1 MAINSSPC
9 GTVRKSTA
17 TPATPA
23 TGSRPA
29 GIGTPSASATSAI
42 RHRIRSPTGSA
53 SISSA
58 SSQDTKLL
66 LLLRMLLGK
75 PFTAQN
81 LSRLLAI
88 VKLKRAIAQNLRVL
102 VAFACQQHD
111 VSRAR
116 FVKRH
121 SQRRLAIL
129 LDPVVPVHLLQSHHH
144 VVDDAQRIFRARI
157 VARQNHQVAQRPRC
171 LTHQRTCRTI
181 PFSSGTEE
189 RDDASRW
196 I

>member
-1 MAINSSPC
+1 MAINSSP
-9 GTVRKSTA
+9 GRTVRESID

-29 GIGTPSASATSAI
+29 GTGTPSASATSAT
-42 RHRIRSPTGSA
+42 RHGIRSPTGSA
-53 SISSA
+53 SISSE

-66 LLLRMLLGK
+66 LLLRRLFRK
-75 PFTAQN
+75 AFAAQN
-81 LSRLLAI
+81 LARLLTI

-102 VAFACQQHD
+102 VALARQQHD

-121 SQRRLAIL
+121 PQRRLAIL
-129 LDPVVPVHLLQSHHH
+129 LDPVAPVYLLQSHHH

-171 LTHQRTCRTI
+171 LAHQRTCRTI